1 MGTWGKNIIEPLW
14 TKGRILPQSAIDLLD
29 NDNNDK
35 EDTDDKIE
43 LEVPSNYKAD
53 DEVED

>member
-14 TKGRILPQSAIDLLD
+14 TKGRILPQSVIDLLD

-53 DEVED
+53 DKVED

>member
-14 TKGRILPQSAIDLLD
+14 TKGRILPQSVIDLLD

-43 LEVPSNYKAD
+43 LEVASNYKAD

>member
-14 TKGRILPQSAIDLLD
+14 TKGRILPQSVIDLLD

-43 LEVPSNYKAD
+43 LEVPSNYKTD

>member
-1 MGTWGKNIIEPLW
+1 MGTSGKNIIEPLW
-14 TKGRILPQSAIDLLD
+14 TKGRILPQSVIDLLD

-43 LEVPSNYKAD
+43 LEVASNYKAD

>member
-14 TKGRILPQSAIDLLD
+14 TKGRILPQSVIDLLD

-43 LEVPSNYKAD
+43 LEVASNYKAD
-53 DEVED
+53 DEVEE